1 MDVLATFNQ
10 NGDMIILGRMNLKR
24 LVKNNFEM
32 MKI

>member
-10 NGDMIILGRMNLKR
+10 NRDMIILGRMNLKR